1 MFPVI
6 VIVRCGKHQE
16 KYITFLNLLSLL
28 KEEAMQTSEL
38 EHQRH

>member
-6 VIVRCGKHQE
+6 VIMRCGKHEE
-16 KYITFLNLLSLL
+16 KYIAFLILLSLL

-38 EHQRH
+38 NVGS